1 MVKERSRKQELFAAE
16 YLTDHNATRAYI
28 AAGYSATGAAQSA
41 SRLLRNT
48 KVAELISQTQEKRMD
63 QLDISAER
71 VLATLAAIAFHD
83 PRKFFN
89 ADSSAKQVTELD
101 DVTAMA
107 LAGLEVSELFEDV
120 GDQKHVY
127 GLTKKFKLADRL
139 RALEMLG
146 RHLKMFTD
154 KVEHTDKC
162 VRPIQVDSGL
172 DLSKLT
178 KEELEELY
186 RLCQIMEAEERKP
199 GSAQDSAA
207 KPRTRS
213 LPAF

>member
-1 MVKERSRKQELFAAE
+1 
-16 YLTDHNATRAYI
+16 
-28 AAGYSATGAAQSA
+28 
-41 SRLLRNT
+41 
-48 KVAELISQTQEKRMD
+48 MD
-63 QLDISAER
+63 ELDISAER

-89 ADSSAKQVTELD
+89 ADGTAKAVTEVD
-101 DVTAMA
+101 DMTAMA
-107 LAGLEVSELFEDV
+107 LAGMDV
-120 GDQKHVY
+120 AEEFASDGEGKKSQVGY
-127 GLTKKFKLADRL
+127 TKKFKLADRL

-146 RHLKMFTD
+146 RHLKMFTE
-154 KVEHTDKC
+154 KVEHTGKGG
-162 VRPIQVDSGL
+162 RPIQVDSAL

-186 RLCQIMEAEERKP
+186 RQIMEAEERKP